1 MSVLSLAAAPGDL
14 LLEIAAHLDCRRDVF
29 NFCLTNNRFFTTVSS
44 ILYTSVTLYSAEQ
57 CSTTLKMLTRRP
69 EIARHVRELVVKPG
83 HPSSSTSVDNQYFQ
97 SARASAAVRDVAM
110 SKVLDALVRFTWDF
124 DDVPLHDDM
133 WFALRVCCGQLRYV
147 GASIG
152 TRMPVL
158 HSHLFDFVD
167 LQGFSLHLKRAFFDS
182 HLDDE
187 DQAFSRPFWNMLSR
201 CPDLQELVI
210 DGVSPFPV
218 DARALASF
226 RWPSSL
232 RRLVLGDVAVDWLP
246 GDAPDLGSK
255 SPFIEFLEAHPKLCS
270 LGLSRSNVSHTRLAT
285 LAPDTVKLRSFTGTL
300 EQLQS
305 LPHTHSLGLS
315 RSNVSHTRLATLAP
329 DTVKLRSF
337 TGTLEQLQSLPH
349 THKYLESVAFRE
361 PMRTRDVTALAV
373 AGLLQR
379 LTNLT
384 KLRISFML
392 HSMYDSGNLLR
403 SLIASC
409 PKLTHLELMCGHKPS
424 LQLDSFAKTIR
435 GFSKLR
441 VLHLSIVKYP
451 GDENLAAGAAR
462 IALTNPRIQDFSL
475 TFLPPIYPFGFPFP
489 LISFLP
495 FSMRSRDSGSFTLTC
510 DRHGLPQTLRGFE
523 RRRLIWPFGLGQS
536 YRTRS
541 YSRDLR
547 PAGSPGRSKEGMKG
561 MLTLLSENS
570 PAGEEMR
577 MMALCGLLVF
587 LAMWGFWA
595 GR

>member
-44 ILYTSVTLYSAEQ
+44 VLYTSVTLYSAEQ

-167 LQGFSLHLKRAFFDS
+167 LQGFSLYLKRAFFDS

-187 DQAFSRPFWNMLSR
+187 DQPFSRPFWNMLSR

-246 GDAPDLGSK
+246 GDAPDVGSK
-255 SPFIEFLEAHPKLCS
+255 SPFIEFLEAHPKLC
-270 LGLSRSNVSHTRLAT
+270 
-285 LAPDTVKLRSFTGTL
+285 
-300 EQLQS
+300 
-305 LPHTHSLGLS
+305 SLGLS

-441 VLHLSIVKYP
+441 VLHLTIVKYP

-541 YSRDLR
+541 YNRDLR